1 MIDIKHLRENPELY
15 KENAKKKFKDVK
27 IVDSVLKLDSEWRKL
42 KLEADNLRSE
52 RNKVSEEIN
61 QAKKNGKK
69 ADSLIRKAKEIPKK
83 LAKTEN
89 DEKETYEKLKEGI
102 LKIPN
107 IISKRVP
114 IGKDENQNV
123 EGEKFGKID
132 KKNFGVKS
140 HVEIAENLG
149 MADFDSS
156 ARVSGTGFY
165 YLE

>member
-15 KENAKKKFKDVK
+15 KENAKRKF
-27 IVDSVLKLDSEWRKL
+27 

-132 KKNFGVKS
+132 KKNFG
-140 HVEIAENLG
+140 
-149 MADFDSS
+149 
-156 ARVSGTGFY
+156 
-165 YLE
+165 